1 MNTYYKKSRSKTPD
15 AERNDAQP
23 IQGNINREDIG
34 NQATLK
40 MMEAAK
46 RFDANHGTE
55 LNMPEELKARME
67 NHFGMSLSGIKLRE
81 SSQVRDMGTTAV
93 ARGDTVSFAPGVYN
107 PDTRIGRE
115 LIGHEIAHIVQQSS
129 GKAEANLPGADI
141 SLDQGLEHAADHEG
155 SMAVMDTGSVME
167 TAQPIMPLVALA
179 PEGAPMQGKNW
190 LRSLW
195 GYITGK
201 DKKEEIRTR
210 DRAVTMIS
218 GRPPILETAEDK
230 APSSPE
236 TEMKEPTPLP
246 QLLSDTETEAPPP
259 IPEAEP
265 DIAPPPPPP
274 ESELDIPPPP
284 PPESEL
290 DIPPPPLPESE
301 LDIPPPP
308 IPEAEAEST
317 TTTTTAAPEQAAETT
332 DASGS
337 ASSRSV
343 SSVGLPTGGKVW
355 KDAGQYIKSRDR
367 EFANII
373 DLLNSFH
380 HTIDTV
386 RLPAVPAQD
395 ADKTSFLQRIGE
407 ANTIVMNT
415 YNEALDALLKYS
427 TAHSNDKDRNKST
440 LATYAVQYYMIGD
453 AEKIRTQSI
462 YDAMQR
468 AVSSESPTGGQADFN
483 ELAGKT
489 YREAISS
496 MGVFVSRA
504 KPIKQMSG
512 GINTVDFVSTGENR
526 VGVLK
531 RGQRELFLSETESG
545 LIQSMLFGPLKNE
558 LGKIKARS
566 FESLVEEYGF
576 EGARVLVKYRDM
588 SREQIM
594 KAAQSMSTSEDVYR
608 GRLGKETNYSDQG
621 NYASAHEVIDANTSQ
636 RDVAVSRINKLLGF
650 DIITETEFAQTEDR
664 TKSSVGKKAV
674 GEQAGNFVY
683 YVGAGNAGAAGVL
696 ATLQAISEYC
706 KARASI
712 SENSALGEEE
722 KERALASTSINTSSA
737 QAIDLGRAGN
747 ALQMIKLSVID
758 MIVGH
763 VDRHVGNYMVQP
775 GEDGIMT
782 MRGIDNDTAFGLFDD
797 ISGDSEERKKVDKSR
812 LTPFLSDT
820 LPFVPRSIYESV
832 NRVDSSMIRGAL
844 AGLLSDEEILF
855 TESRFDK
862 VKAHMEQLASQNK
875 IKEPNEQ
882 DVAELAR
889 PKDSRYARTNYMSEL
904 LYGQGEIERSL
915 SKDID
920 GVFKNS
926 GFANVEEM
934 KQAVQSLQVNGI
946 DPIELVRTK
955 KAFTKDI
962 VRDALSAR
970 QRSATI

>member
-1 MNTYYKKSRSKTPD
+1 MNTSYKKSRSKTPN
-15 AERNDAQP
+15 AERNNAQP
-23 IQGNINREDIG
+23 VQGNINQEDVG

-46 RFDANHGTE
+46 RFDAGHGTE

-107 PDTRIGRE
+107 PGTRIGRE
-115 LIGHEIAHIVQQSS
+115 IIGHEIAHVVQQAS
-129 GKAEANLPGADI
+129 GKAEANLPGVAI

-155 SMAVMDTGSVME
+155 SMAVMDTGSDME
-167 TAQPIMPLVALA
+167 IAQPMMPLVALA
-179 PEGAPMQGKNW
+179 PESAPMQGKNW
-190 LRSLW
+190 LKSLW

-201 DKKEEIRTR
+201 DKKEEIKTR

-218 GRPPILETAEDK
+218 GRPPVFETAEDK
-230 APSSPE
+230 APSSP
-236 TEMKEPTPLP
+236 
-246 QLLSDTETEAPPP
+246 DTETEAPTPIPEAEPDIAPPP

-265 DIAPPPPPP
+265 DIAPPPPP
-274 ESELDIPPPP
+274 ESETDIPPPP
-284 PPESEL
+284 PPESET
-290 DIPPPPLPESE
+290 DIPPPPLPEAE
-301 LDIPPPP
+301 MDIPPPP
-308 IPEAEAEST
+308 LPEAEAESMT
-317 TTTTTAAPEQAAETT
+317 TTTVAAPEQAAETT

-337 ASSRSV
+337 ASPRGV

-355 KDAGQYIKSRDR
+355 EDAGQYIKSRDR
-367 EFANII
+367 EFANIL
-373 DLLNSFH
+373 DLLNAFH

-407 ANTIVMNT
+407 ANTIVMT
-415 YNEALDALLKYS
+415 AYNEALDALMKYS
-427 TAHSNDKDRNKST
+427 TTHSNDKDKNKRT
-440 LATYAVQYYMIGD
+440 LATYAIQYYMIGD
-453 AEKIRTQSI
+453 TEKIRTQSI

-468 AVSSESPTGGQADFN
+468 AVAEESPTGGQADFN

-526 VGVLK
+526 TGVLK
-531 RGQRELFLSETESG
+531 RGQRELFVSGKESEILHY
-545 LIQSMLFGPLKNE
+545 LINNVTNE
-558 LGKIKARS
+558 ELEKIKASS

-576 EGARVLVKYRDM
+576 EGAQVLVKYRNL
-588 SREQIM
+588 SREQLM
-594 KAAQSMSTSEDVYR
+594 KATSSMTTAEDVFR
-608 GRLGKETNYSDQG
+608 FRLGKETNVSRQDKATPSY
-621 NYASAHEVIDANTSQ
+621 EVKDANTSH

-664 TKSSVGKKAV
+664 TKSSIGKKAE
-674 GEQAGNFVY
+674 GEQAVNLVY
-683 YVGAGNAGAAGVL
+683 YVGAQNAGVAGVL
-696 ATLQAISEYC
+696 STLQAISEYC

-712 SENSALGEEE
+712 SNNSALGEEE
-722 KERALASTSINTSSA
+722 KERALESTGINAPVET
-737 QAIDLGRAGN
+737 IDLGRAGN

-763 VDRHVGNYMVQP
+763 VDRHVGNFMVQP
-775 GEDGIMT
+775 GEDGTMT

-797 ISGDSEERKKVDKSR
+797 ISGESEERKKVDKSR

-832 NRVDSSMIRGAL
+832 TRVDSSMISGAL
-844 AGLLSDEEILF
+844 TGLLSDEEIQF
-855 TESRFDK
+855 TESRFEK
-862 VKAHMEQLASQNK
+862 VKAHMEQLAAQNK

-889 PKDSRYARTNYMSEL
+889 PKDKRYARTNYMSEL
-904 LYGQGEIERSL
+904 LAGQSDMERALSTEIRV
-915 SKDID
+915 
-920 GVFKNS
+920 GVFMNS
-926 GFANVEEM
+926 GFANIEEM

-946 DPIELVRTK
+946 DPIELVRAK

-962 VRDALSAR
+962 VKDALLAKQSSA
-970 QRSATI
+970 SS